1 MTVKKIPFNQWSRE
15 RIKQG
20 RKYMTSRH
28 QKCLNDP
35 RVKFILPKTKWGFIK
50 NHWFGIEGADSPIEL
65 QKVIEE
71 IYKRKVPDDEMFYP
85 HIGDFREE

>member
-1 MTVKKIPFNQWSRE
+1 MAVTRILFNTWSKE

-28 QKCLNDP
+28 EQYKKDP
-35 RVKFILPKTKWGFIK
+35 RVKLILPSTNWGFIRD
-50 NHWFGIEGADSPIEL
+50 NWFGIEGADSREEL
-65 QKVIEE
+65 QQVIES

-85 HIGDFREE
+85 HIGDFKEE